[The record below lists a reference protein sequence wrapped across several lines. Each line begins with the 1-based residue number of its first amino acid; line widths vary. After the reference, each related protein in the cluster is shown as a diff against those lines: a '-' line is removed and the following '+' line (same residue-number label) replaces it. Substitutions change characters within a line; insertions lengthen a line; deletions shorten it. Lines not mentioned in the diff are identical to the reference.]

1 MSFSIEDV
9 FRILG
14 LVQGLGVG
22 LALICFKRKNVSLL
36 LLGCF
41 LIAYTGPS
49 LSWLIRNAGGF
60 EVYPRLLFLPIG
72 FYFLTAPLLFLYVK
86 SLGTVISFR
95 TLGIHLIVGF
105 VEFLL
110 FLVFFTLPPAVANSG
125 WSQIIGILEFIYGVV
140 LNIYSLAYLI
150 TTIIQVRLFNKKSFN
165 YYSNSQKRL
174 LRWLLFTIGILML
187 LYLYQLFTAYY
198 MVNDIS
204 RDVILLIDSFLSVV
218 FIYWVS
224 IAGIRQTTLG
234 FASLE
239 LSDEPNSESEK
250 SDMTFEEYEKL
261 TEAIRHDKIFAN
273 PDLTITDLAAQLKIP
288 AKRLSK
294 MINQFGKMNF
304 NRFINEL
311 RVEEAKNLLVN
322 PKNDHLT
329 IEGIGYQAGFKSK
342 TVFNTFFKSTVGMT
356 PSAYKKNNSSKPS

>member
-1 MSFSIEDV
+1 MNFSIEDV

-22 LALICFKRKNVSLL
+22 LALILFKRKNFSLL

-41 LIAYTGPS
+41 LIAFTGPS
-49 LSWLIRNAGGF
+49 LSWLIRNAGGL
-60 EVYPRLLFLPIG
+60 EIYPRLLFLPIG
-72 FYFLTAPLLFLYVK
+72 FYFLVAPLLYLYVK
-86 SLGTVISFR
+86 SLGTIISKK
-95 TLGIHLIVGF
+95 LVLAHLILGLIEFGF
-105 VEFLL
+105 LFLL
-110 FLVFFTLPPAVANSG
+110 FLLPPKLARTW
-125 WSQIIGILEFIYGVV
+125 WSSINEIIDFVYGVF
-140 LNIYSLAYLI
+140 LNIYSLMYLI
-150 TTIIQVRLFNKKSFN
+150 ATIVVVKKFEKKSLNF
-165 YYSNSQKRL
+165 YSNTQKKL
-174 LRWLLFTIGILML
+174 LRWILFTTSILIIV
-187 LYLYQLFTAYY
+187 YLYQLSTAYF
-198 MVNDIS
+198 VINDIS
-204 RDVILLIDSFLSVV
+204 RNTILLFDSLLAVI

-224 IAGIRQTTLG
+224 IAGIRQITLG

-239 LSDEPNSESEK
+239 VADEPNSENEK
-250 SDMTFEEYEKL
+250 SDVTSAEYEKL

-342 TVFNTFFKSTVGMT
+342 TVFNTFFKSTVGIT
-356 PSAYKKNNSSKPS
+356 PSAYKKNNRSISS